1 MLIRWLLRL
10 VAPLL
15 LIVVG
20 LLLLGF
26 YISPRDDLR
35 ESDVIVAVSG
45 GDTAAR
51 TQEAIRLY
59 QEGWAPRL
67 LFSGAALDPVSKSN
81 AEVMRDIAIS
91 AGVPP
96 DVIITEEFSD
106 NTRENAERS
115 ARLISALRNESII
128 LVTSPYHQRR
138 TYIEFNSQLGGDV
151 EIINH
156 PAPDERWSRSQWWRS
171 PFGWYIT
178 ATESPKVLYA
188 LLQS

>member
-10 VAPLL
+10 LLPIL

-20 LLLLGF
+20 LLFLGF

-45 GDTAAR
+45 GDTTAR

-81 AEVMRDIAIS
+81 AEVMRDMAIS

-96 DVIITEEFSD
+96 DVIIIEEFSD

-115 ARLISALRNESII
+115 ASLISALRNESII

-138 TYIEFNSQLGGDV
+138 TFIEFSAQLGEDV

-156 PAPDERWSRSQWWRS
+156 PAPDERWSRSRWWRS

>member
-1 MLIRWLLRL
+1 MLIHWLLKLAFPILL
-10 VAPLL
+10 VVAG
-15 LIVVG
+15 LIA
-20 LLLLGF
+20 LGF
-26 YISPRDDLR
+26 YISPRDDLK

-45 GDTAAR
+45 GDTVAR
-51 TQEAIRLY
+51 TQEAIKLY

-67 LFSGAALDPVSKSN
+67 IFSGAALDPVSKSN
-81 AEVMRDIAIS
+81 AEAMRDIAVS

-96 DVIITEEFSD
+96 DVIIVEEFSD

-138 TYIEFNSQLGGDV
+138 TYIEFKSQLGETV
-151 EIINH
+151 EVINH

-171 PFGWYIT
+171 PFGWYVT
-178 ATESPKVLYA
+178 ATEAPKVLYV